1 MVTLYATFK
10 ARGSPRRRA
19 DQVLAGVAAHLP
31 LGPPRRR
38 RRRHQRRP
46 PLRADQGGTKSLCRP
61 LSDMLIIAC
70 ENLQGDHSARG
81 EPPVAFK
88 TEVPLW
94 PG

>member
-1 MVTLYATFK
+1 MDFNSNPVCPYWAEVDQFKEKETWWQTTMVTLYATFK

-46 PLRADQGGTKSLCRP
+46 PLRPDQGGTNSHVLTKNQ
-61 LSDMLIIAC
+61 MFY
-70 ENLQGDHSARG
+70 N
-81 EPPVAFK
+81 
-88 TEVPLW
+88 
-94 PG
+94 